1 MHGAYQVKYKE
12 YTRSQDRPL
21 HGRIPKSFMIFE
33 FTLLGTGS
41 ADSGDQ
47 HLKDNRCAWAMSAR
61 KRVDP
66 ETVKHRVTEKSHVDW
81 TCRFGVEGFN
91 RMPQPKLGG

>member
-1 MHGAYQVKYKE
+1 
-12 YTRSQDRPL
+12 
-21 HGRIPKSFMIFE
+21 MIFE

-47 HLKDNRCAWAMSAR
+47 HLKDNRCAWAKSR
-61 KRVDP
+61 NRVDP

-81 TCRFGVEGFN
+81 TCTFGVEGFN
-91 RMPQPKLGG
+91 RVPQAVLGG